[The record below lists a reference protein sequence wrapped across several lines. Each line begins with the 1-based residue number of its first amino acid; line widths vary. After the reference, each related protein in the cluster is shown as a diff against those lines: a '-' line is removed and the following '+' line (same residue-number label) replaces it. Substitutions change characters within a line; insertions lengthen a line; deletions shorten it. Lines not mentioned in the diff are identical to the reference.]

1 MYGMD
6 IPYMVLDL
14 RVSYDL
20 VSKTLLI
27 VARFHELEPRMVFLL
42 LLFHLPTSTYKGV
55 LLWMVLPKHVWI
67 P

>member
-27 VARFHELEPRMVFLL
+27 AARFHELEPRMVFLL
-42 LLFHLPTSTYKGV
+42 SPFHLPTSTYKGV
-55 LLWMVLPKHVWI
+55 LLWMVQPKHVWI

>member
-1 MYGMD
+1 MELLTMYGMD

-42 LLFHLPTSTYKGV
+42 
-55 LLWMVLPKHVWI
+55 
-67 P
+67 